1 MKLKSK
7 IIRKVIRI
15 PTDPPDG
22 WTVLR
27 DPWIPRSPTRFL
39 HFLPFLPGALI
50 NNHGRVQSKVSV
62 IAGGSR
68 SKSCRIISFLSN
80 CSK

>member
-1 MKLKSK
+1 MKLKSE
-7 IIRKVIRI
+7 IIRKVRI
-15 PTDPPDG
+15 PTDPR
-22 WTVLR
+22 TVRPSSGIRGFR
-27 DPWIPRSPTRFL
+27 DLPTRFR